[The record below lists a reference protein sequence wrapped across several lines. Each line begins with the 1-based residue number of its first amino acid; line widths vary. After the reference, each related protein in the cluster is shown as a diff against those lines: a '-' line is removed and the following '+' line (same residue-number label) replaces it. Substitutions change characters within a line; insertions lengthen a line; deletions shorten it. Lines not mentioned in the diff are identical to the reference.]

1 MIAKIGD
8 YGVRN
13 YPGLLDQTIAQLP
26 EIVKSREFMAQ
37 MSRFIDSITVAKT
50 LANESYLDY
59 LSTSV
64 GGLFAAMKTALERD
78 ASTEF
83 DAR

>member
-1 MIAKIGD
+1 M
-8 YGVRN
+8 
-13 YPGLLDQTIAQLP
+13 LDQTIAQLP